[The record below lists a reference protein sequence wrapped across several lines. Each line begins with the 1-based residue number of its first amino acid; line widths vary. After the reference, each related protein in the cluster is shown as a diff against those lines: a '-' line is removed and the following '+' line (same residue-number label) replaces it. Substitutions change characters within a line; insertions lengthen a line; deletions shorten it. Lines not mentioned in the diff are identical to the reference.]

1 MNTNAKS
8 EFFDAIVI
16 GAGFSGLYQLHRL
29 RDDLCLNAIILEQ
42 GEGVGGTWYW
52 NRYPGARC
60 DSESHGYAYFFSRAL
75 HESWQWSERYPG
87 HAEIRQYLNYVA
99 DQLDLKKDI
108 FFGSCV
114 SKCTYCA
121 DENLWHV
128 QVGEDQVYR
137 TRWLVTSV
145 GCLSS
150 ANIPDIPGLSSFRGD
165 WYHTGKWPKDG
176 VDLKD
181 KNVGQ
186 IGTGS
191 TGIQTAPVIAETAAH
206 LTIFQRTANYSVPAR
221 NAFWDRTYTDWVSKH
236 YNELKALVKSTPN
249 GHPFRISSNLA
260 MELSDAERAEM
271 FEHAWEKGGLRFR
284 GVFRDLMTSSQANN
298 TAAEFIKSKI
308 RQTVKNPEIAQI
320 LSDIDHPYA
329 AKRPPIDTNY
339 FETFNRQN
347 VTLVDLKADP
357 ISEIIPSGVM
367 LKSGVKHGLDTLVFA
382 TGFDAMTGPLI
393 RLNINGPI
401 GSLKDYWSAG
411 PLSYLGLAI
420 PNFPNLFTVT
430 GPGSPS
436 VLSNMPVSIEQ
447 HVDWITDC
455 ISYCMQNG
463 IDKIEADVKAAQD
476 WVLHVREAA
485 EATLLPKAGN
495 SWYWG
500 ANIPGKPRVF
510 MPYAGGL
517 VRYRKICESAAKG
530 GYVGFSFL
538 KRGADKNLDKLD
550 YQQQLANDPGV

>member
-1 MNTNAKS
+1 MPK
-8 EFFDAIVI
+8 DCGI
-16 GAGFSGLYQLHRL
+16 GASPKRREDIRFLTGLGQYT
-29 RDDLCLNAIILEQ
+29 DDISLTGETHAVFARSQVANGIIKSIDTSAAENMPGVLAVFT
-42 GEGVGGTWYW
+42 GDDFVDVGGNPAGWLI
-52 NRYPGARC
+52 NSRDGEPMKEPKRPVLA
-60 DSESHGYAYFFSRAL
+60 HGKVRHVGDAYAA
-75 HESWQWSERYPG
+75 
-87 HAEIRQYLNYVA
+87 
-99 DQLDLKKDI
+99 
-108 FFGSCV
+108 
-114 SKCTYCA
+114 
-121 DENLWHV
+121 
-128 QVGEDQVYR
+128 
-137 TRWLVTSV
+137 
-145 GCLSS
+145 
-150 ANIPDIPGLSSFRGD
+150 
-165 WYHTGKWPKDG
+165 
-176 VDLKD
+176 
-181 KNVGQ
+181 
-186 IGTGS
+186 
-191 TGIQTAPVIAETAAH
+191 VIAETAAH

-271 FEHAWEKGGLRFR
+271 FERAWEKGGLRFR
-284 GVFRDLMTSSQANN
+284 GVFHDLMTSSQANN

-357 ISEIIPSGVM
+357 ISKIIPSGVM

-447 HVDWITDC
+447 HVDWITNC
-455 ISYCMQNG
+455 LQYMTENQFNL
-463 IDKIEADVKAAQD
+463 IEPTHEAEKN
-476 WVLHVREAA
+476 WMHHVNEVA
-485 EATLLPKAGN
+485 EDTLYVHSD
-495 SWYWG
+495 SWYMG

-510 MPYAGGL
+510 MPY
-517 VRYRKICESAAKG
+517 
-530 GYVGFSFL
+530 VG
-538 KRGADKNLDKLD
+538 GADKYRNICEHVSQNKYYGFSLS
-550 YQQQLANDPGV
+550 N